1 MAPLNGLKILV
12 PESRELDL
20 FATMLE
26 AEGAATVRCPLVRI
40 LDLDNTADVEAWIEM
55 LVGGTL
61 QDMIWLTGEGI
72 RRLAPIA
79 AKMGREPAVI
89 EALRRVR
96 NIARGPKPVRALREL
111 GLATGLSVTTPTSQG
126 VADALLR
133 EDIAGRAIGVQLYPD
148 AGDLPLLDQLRNRG
162 ARLFPVTPYRYASDA
177 QAEQVVATI
186 RALSEGKIGLV
197 AFTATPQIERLF
209 RVAQDNGLEAALRDG
224 LTRTAIA
231 AVGPLVEET
240 LRGFGLNSTIRPSES
255 FHLKPLV
262 RAIIAARPALER
274 KP

>member
-1 MAPLNGLKILV
+1 MAPLSGLKILV

-26 AEGAATVRCPLVRI
+26 AEGAVTVRCPLVRI

-61 QDMIWLTGEGI
+61 QDMIWLTGEGV
-72 RRLAPIA
+72 RRLVPIA
-79 AKMGREPAVI
+79 AGMGQEPAFTD
-89 EALRRVR
+89 ALRRVR
-96 NIARGPKPVRALREL
+96 NIARGPKPIRALREL
-111 GLATGLSVTTPTSQG
+111 GLTTGLSVPTPTSQG

-133 EDIAGRAIGVQLYPD
+133 EDIAGHAMGVQLYPD
-148 AGDLPLLDQLRNRG
+148 SGELPLLDQLRNRG

-197 AFTATPQIERLF
+197 AFTATLQIERLF
-209 RVAQDNGLEAALRDG
+209 RVARDKGLQETLREG
-224 LTRTAIA
+224 LARTAIA

-240 LRGFGLNSTIRPSES
+240 LRSFGLSSTIRPRES